1 MPQILRRYRVC
12 LSTSGIFM
20 NIEITNIHLNIIE
33 ADLRRLFTPFG
44 EVTRVELVR
53 DKWNNRSTGRA
64 LISMPVEKQAESAI
78 LTLNG
83 TVVGGKTIGVTMF
96 HSSE

>member
-1 MPQILRRYRVC
+1 
-12 LSTSGIFM
+12 M

-44 EVTRVELVR
+44 EVTDVELVR

-64 LISMPVEKQAESAI
+64 LVSMPVSKQAQTAI
-78 LTLNG
+78 VTLHG
-83 TVVGGKTIGVTMF
+83 TVLAGKTIAVANYNSPGPGD
-96 HSSE
+96 

>member
-1 MPQILRRYRVC
+1 
-12 LSTSGIFM
+12 M

-44 EVTRVELVR
+44 EVISVELVR

-64 LISMPVEKQAESAI
+64 LVNMPVDKQAQAAI
-78 LTLNG
+78 ITLNG
-83 TVVGGKTIGVTMF
+83 TVLAGKPIAVAEF
-96 HSSE
+96 NLSE